1 MIETPAFIISI
12 HSTRLNRA
20 DVTPLESQDSQKS
33 PFFIYSIYGYKN
45 SSLPDV
51 SSWDIWSQMASMRR
65 LERER
70 GRRRA
75 CGVPELCFVLPGGG
89 HWRSASRF
97 SRRQTPA
104 PERIWMKE
112 CRPVAGEA
120 FARALPARRPCELL
134 TRAASSCTAL
144 SRGWGGVRGGL
155 RRREKSGAYYCTR
168 SICSAPRCP
177 SVIQRDGSDNE
188 GR

>member
-51 SSWDIWSQMASMRR
+51 SSWDIWSQVASMRR

-70 GRRRA
+70 RGGGRAA
-75 CGVPELCFVLPGGG
+75 CQSFVLSSRGGG
-89 HWRSASRF
+89 HWRSTPRF
-97 SRRQTPA
+97 PARQTPA
-104 PERIWMKE
+104 PEHIWMKE

-144 SRGWGGVRGGL
+144 SRGWWAGG
-155 RRREKSGAYYCTR
+155 GASKVGFVVARKVELIT
-168 SICSAPRCP
+168 AHDPFVLLH
-177 SVIQRDGSDNE
+177 VIRLLSN
-188 GR
+188 

>member
-1 MIETPAFIISI
+1 MSLRSSPRTARNHPSLFIQSMDIKTLHYQTSAVGTFGLRWPPCGDW
-12 HSTRLNRA
+12 S
-20 DVTPLESQDSQKS
+20 ES
-33 PFFIYSIYGYKN
+33 G
-45 SSLPDV
+45 
-51 SSWDIWSQMASMRR
+51 
-65 LERER
+65 
-70 GRRRA
+70 GRRRS

-97 SRRQTPA
+97 PRRQTPA

-144 SRGWGGVRGGL
+144 SRWGGRRL
-155 RRREKSGAYYCTR
+155 RWAS
-168 SICSAPRCP
+168 SS
-177 SVIQRDGSDNE
+177 
-188 GR
+188 